1 MVLDEDI
8 GSSVLAYSAGHVGAG
23 VIDVK
28 YVRMCICAYVRR
40 IWNSCRAICSGTS
53 LIRTPLIRKP
63 QHPDII
69 LRNGI
74 SEC

>member
-28 YVRMCICAYVRR
+28 YVRMCVCAAYM
-40 IWNSCRAICSGTS
+40 
-53 LIRTPLIRKP
+53 
-63 QHPDII
+63 
-69 LRNGI
+69 
-74 SEC
+74 E